1 MMKAGPLS
9 SQPLGRQE
17 YLYNVDCVTAFRF
30 RFLSFALIIS
40 LVLLAC
46 FPLSSGNMRPGEMTD
61 RRPGQWPGP
70 GGFDQSG
77 SPPEVTPAPTTTP
90 GGAASVSYRQQI
102 QPILDRKCV
111 GCHGGQA
118 GLFMDSYDN
127 LMAGGP
133 GGRVVIPGDP
143 DRSMLVRSIK
153 GQSQSRMPPSG
164 TGLAPSEIDIFVTWI
179 AEGCPN
185 N

>member
-1 MMKAGPLS
+1 MA
-9 SQPLGRQE
+9 
-17 YLYNVDCVTAFRF
+17 
-30 RFLSFALIIS
+30 
-40 LVLLAC
+40 
-46 FPLSSGNMRPGEMTD
+46 D
-61 RRPGQWPGP
+61 RWRDQMPGP

-77 SPPEVTPAPTTTP
+77 LPPEVTPAPTATP
-90 GGAASVSYRQQI
+90 GGAAKVSYRQQI
-102 QPILDRKCV
+102 QPILDRECV

-133 GGRVVIPGDP
+133 GGKVVIAGDP
-143 DRSMLVRSIK
+143 DGSILVRSIK
-153 GQSQSRMPPSG
+153 GQSEPRMPPG
-164 TGLAPSEIDIFVTWI
+164 NATLAPSEIDLFVTWI

>member
-1 MMKAGPLS
+1 M
-9 SQPLGRQE
+9 
-17 YLYNVDCVTAFRF
+17 TARRF
-30 RFLSFALIIS
+30 RYLTFAFVISMVLI
-40 LVLLAC
+40 AC
-46 FPLSSGNMRPGEMTD
+46 FPLSSGTMRPGEMTD

-90 GGAASVSYRQQI
+90 GGAAKVSFRQQI
-102 QPILDRKCV
+102 QPILDRECV

-118 GLFMDSYDN
+118 GLFMDNYDN
-127 LMAGGP
+127 LMGGGP
-133 GGRVVIPGDP
+133 SGKVVIAGDP
-143 DRSMLVRSIK
+143 GGSELIRSIK
-153 GQSQSRMPPSG
+153 GQGQSRMPPGNVTLTS
-164 TGLAPSEIDIFVTWI
+164 SEIDMFVTWI